1 MKHLVGIL
9 SAALVIDGCVILAYC
24 GGFNQEESQI
34 AESDH
39 VQLTDPVTKP
49 DHLTTEMAVQ
59 VESGIVLEHVR
70 NIYTLI
76 KHETQN
82 MGGSVDSDL
91 LDKAY
96 CSKSWN
102 EMLMAVRKKEFET
115 SNTFSVVNHWT
126 MAYDT
131 NQVSFDEFVVKY
143 CIIGADNE
151 RFASVDFTVYTPD
164 NYIPARV
171 DLVYE
176 DGAWKIDNFHHMK
189 YMMNMKECM
198 CEYLMNDKYQSE
210 LI

>member
-9 SAALVIDGCVILAYC
+9 SAALLIDGCVIIACC
-24 GGFNQEESQI
+24 GGFNHEDSQV
-34 AESDH
+34 ADSNQVLLTDSVTKSDH
-39 VQLTDPVTKP
+39 LAS
-49 DHLTTEMAVQ
+49 EMAIQ

-70 NIYTLI
+70 NVYNLVR
-76 KHETQN
+76 HETQN

-102 EMLMAVRKKEFET
+102 ELLMAVRKKEFET
-115 SNTFSVVNHWT
+115 SNTFFEVNHWT

-131 NQVSFDEFVVKY
+131 NQVSFDEFEVKY
-143 CIIGADNE
+143 CYIGANNE

-164 NYIPARV
+164 TYMPARI

-176 DGAWKIDNFHHMK
+176 DGAWKIDNFHHLK
-189 YMMNMKECM
+189 YMMDMKECM
-198 CEYLMNDKYQSE
+198 WVFLQNDHSE
-210 LI
+210 FI